1 MSLVTEILER
11 LVGIAVLRERVYDTA
26 QRVDRLADWLL
37 DHERRLTQLETL
49 SPGASKS
56 SAKTP
61 RRLPKKQ

>member
-1 MSLVTEILER
+1 MSLVTEMLER

-26 QRVDRLADWLL
+26 QRIDRFDWLL

-49 SPGASKS
+49 SPRASKS

>member
-1 MSLVTEILER
+1 MSLVTEMLER

-26 QRVDRLADWLL
+26 QRIDRLADWLL

-49 SPGASKS
+49 SPRTSKS

>member
-1 MSLVTEILER
+1 MSLVTEMLER

-49 SPGASKS
+49 SPRAPKS